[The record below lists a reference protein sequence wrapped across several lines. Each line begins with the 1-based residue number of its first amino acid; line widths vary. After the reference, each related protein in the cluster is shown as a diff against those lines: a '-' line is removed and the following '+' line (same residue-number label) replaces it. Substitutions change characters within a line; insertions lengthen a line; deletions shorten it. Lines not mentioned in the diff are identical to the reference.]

1 MNRIAALDWSLDQV
15 EYPDATTAIVP
26 VEAHYDNGV
35 TAYRVMLDR
44 DTTNRCWLAHSI
56 DPHPPTDALSALLGE
71 EAVERL
77 TAREEREY
85 AEAAW
90 DAEVML

>member
-1 MNRIAALDWSLDQV
+1 MKRIAALDWSLDQV

-35 TAYRVMLDR
+35 TAYRVSLHYNQGWVPLD
-44 DTTNRCWLAHSI
+44 I
-56 DPHPPTDALSALLGE
+56 DPHPPTDALAQLLAE

-85 AEAAW
+85 ADAAR
-90 DAEVML
+90 DAMVMP